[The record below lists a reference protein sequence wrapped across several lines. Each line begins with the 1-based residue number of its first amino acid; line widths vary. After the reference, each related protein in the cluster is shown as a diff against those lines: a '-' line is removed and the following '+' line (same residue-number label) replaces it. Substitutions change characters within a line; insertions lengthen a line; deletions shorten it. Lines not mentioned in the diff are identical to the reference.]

1 MKRIFLAILL
11 LLPVVVLGYESP
23 GSPTGFVN
31 DYAALLSA
39 EERSLLEEK
48 LSAFQA
54 KTGNEIV
61 VVTVKSLEGDTIE
74 NFAEKL
80 FKEWGIG
87 KAKEDNGAL
96 LLIAKED
103 RAMRIEVGY
112 GLEGQLTDILSSRL
126 IREVLTPAFQKEEF
140 FAGISSATDKMMQT
154 LSGEE
159 VSLTDSSNSTTDF
172 SGIGDLLFFG
182 FFIFISF
189 LSSILGRSKSWW
201 AGGVVGLVIAVILG
215 FIFTITFALISAVV
229 LVPLGLLFD
238 YLVSKNYKNSVTDN
252 RRPPWWLGGGGL
264 GGGGRG
270 FGGFGGG
277 LSGGGG
283 ASGRW

>member
-1 MKRIFLAILL
+1 M
-11 LLPVVVLGYESP
+11 PVVALGYKSP

-31 DYAALLSA
+31 DYAELLKP
-39 EERSLLEEK
+39 EEHSLLEEK

-61 VVTVKSLEGDTIE
+61 VVTVKSLGGDTIE

-87 KAKEDNGAL
+87 KAKEDNGVL

-103 RAMRIEVGY
+103 RAIRIEVGY
-112 GLEGQLTDILSSRL
+112 GLEGQLTDILSSHL
-126 IREVLTPAFQKEEF
+126 IREILIPAFQKEEF
-140 FAGISSATDKMMQT
+140 FAGINIATNKMMQT

-159 VSLTDSSNSTTDF
+159 VSSVNSSNSTADF
-172 SGIGDLLFFG
+172 SSISSIGDLLFFG

-189 LSSILGRSKSWW
+189 FSSILGRSKSWW
-201 AGGVVGLVIAVILG
+201 AGGVVSLVIAVILG
-215 FIFTITFALISAVV
+215 FIFTITFALISAVI

-238 YLVSKNYKNSVTDN
+238 YLVSKNYKNSIAN
-252 RRPPWWLGGGGL
+252 KKRPPWWLGGGGL